1 MRRTGINRVVVLLV
15 LLLLPLTASAA
26 EAMKYKY
33 ALSLYTDEKGGGLN
47 QPEGVACGAD
57 RLVVADT
64 GNGRL
69 ILYSLQGGEPKGGT
83 EIKVPQILYPIRVKL
98 NSKGEILVLDE
109 RQRKIVRLNR
119 EGAYLGYVEPSGLP
133 TEGMIF
139 TAGLDVDG
147 KDDLYLL
154 DILGNRVLVLDPN
167 GKFQRQIGLP
177 KQHGFF
183 TDLAVDSKGT
193 VFVVDGVDAMVYSNA
208 ADPSALAPFT
218 PKLKDDMKFAGNMT
232 ADDKGALFISDQ
244 NSGGVVI
251 VGPDGSLRSRFLSLG
266 WKEGTVRYPAQICVT
281 KADDLFIADRANS
294 RIQEFSPLK

>member
-1 MRRTGINRVVVLLV
+1 MRRTGMNRVVVLLV
-15 LLLLPLTASAA
+15 LLLLPLAASAA
-26 EAMKYKY
+26 EAIKYKY

-83 EIKVPQILYPIRVKL
+83 EIKIPQILYPIRVKL

-177 KQHGFF
+177 KQSGFF

-193 VFVVDGVDAMVYSNA
+193 VFVVDGVEAMVYSNA
-208 ADPSALAPFT
+208 AEPRPWR
-218 PKLKDDMKFAGNMT
+218 
-232 ADDKGALFISDQ
+232 
-244 NSGGVVI
+244 
-251 VGPDGSLRSRFLSLG
+251 RSRRS
-266 WKEGTVRYPAQICVT
+266 
-281 KADDLFIADRANS
+281 
-294 RIQEFSPLK
+294 